1 MSAEAAA
8 SAKPWGMEH
17 GMNEEQTEKKRAT
30 GRWLAVVGILLL
42 LLGGAVLLWWHQ
54 IGLYL
59 DAIPSRQVAY
69 VGAAA
74 LVALGVIMYLWR
86 RASLW
91 RLRRTARRE
100 RESLLTG
107 AAKAA
112 DDLLAQAAGLAGIT
126 LGWAIRAELVRDDL
140 RDVEEYM
147 LHVAKRPRVI
157 RAVVARRDGVV
168 IAATD
173 KKLKSQRLDRVV
185 GGLPPESSDTQSER
199 PDDRTLRLV
208 VPIMGLES
216 RLGTLVFEYER
227 PDLRK

>member
-1 MSAEAAA
+1 
-8 SAKPWGMEH
+8 
-17 GMNEEQTEKKRAT
+17 MNEEKTEKKRAR
-30 GRWLAVVGILLL
+30 GRGLVVVLVLLL
-42 LLGGAVLLWWHQ
+42 LLGGAALVWWRE

-59 DAIPSRQVAY
+59 DGIPSRQVAY
-69 VGAAA
+69 VGTAA
-74 LVALGVIMYLWR
+74 LVALGVILYLWR

-100 RESLLTG
+100 REALMTG

-112 DDLLAQAAGLAGIT
+112 DDLVAQAAGLAGIT
-126 LGWAIRAELVRDDL
+126 LEWAVRAELVRDDL

-147 LHVAKRPRVI
+147 LHIAKRPRVI
-157 RAVVARRDGVV
+157 RALVARRDGVV

-173 KKLKSQRLDRVV
+173 KKLKSQQLDRVV
-185 GGLPPESSDTQSER
+185 GGLPAESSDAQSER
-199 PDDRTLRLV
+199 PDEHTLRLV

-227 PDLRK
+227 PDLRKQASLPTPG